1 MDPYASGQGPYAVG
15 GGYGAQQAMGG
26 GDRGYQNYN
35 SGYNPSGS
43 GGGGGPQASVGGNPY
58 DMGVGGTGAGPGQA
72 FAKEAGNLL
81 GTSFS
86 PLAKTAVAAYGEKAQ
101 QFMQSRMNF
110 FSGPLTKTLQY
121 YFNVNTKYVVNKMRL
136 LLCPFIHKGSW
147 TRIPEQVP
155 GGFQF
160 KPPRHDLNAP
170 DLYIPAM
177 AFNTYCVLS
186 SLIYAFST
194 STAPDPGSGASLSQF
209 SPERFGQLVW
219 FGLFAWAAEVCLL
232 KTATWVLNSSQQSA
246 IGVPFFDLC
255 AYGGDIFVH
264 VTAQVLVGMFA
275 GHWGYYVA
283 LAWGTLCMGVF
294 LVKTLKRI
302 LYSQTRQAS
311 KQHSKRQSYML
322 LGIAMAQLPL
332 AYWLGKVQ

>member
-1 MDPYASGQGPYAVG
+1 M
-15 GGYGAQQAMGG
+15 M
-26 GDRGYQNYN
+26 
-35 SGYNPSGS
+35 
-43 GGGGGPQASVGGNPY
+43 
-58 DMGVGGTGAGPGQA
+58 TGAARRSGPPGAPGQQQYGNTGGVNLGMEDA
-72 FAKEAGNLL
+72 SNLL
-81 GTSFS
+81 GGSFS

-101 QFMQSRMNF
+101 HFVQSKMNF
-110 FSGPLTKTLQY
+110 FSGPLTKSLQY
-121 YFNVNTKYVVNKMRL
+121 YFNVNTKYVAKKMRL

-186 SLIYAFST
+186 SLIYAF
-194 STAPDPGSGASLSQF
+194 ASDDKAKGSQF
-209 SPERFGQLVW
+209 SPEKFGQLIW
-219 FGLFAWAAEVCLL
+219 AGLFGWAVEVILL
-232 KTATWVLNSSQQSA
+232 KVAMSLLSSSQQPA
-246 IGVPFFDLC
+246 GVPILDLC
-255 AYGGDIFVH
+255 AYGGYIFVH
-264 VTAQVLVGMFA
+264 VTTQVTVGMFA

-302 LYSQTRQAS
+302 LYSQTRQS
-311 KQHSKRQSYML
+311 SSYHSKRQSYML

-332 AYWLGKVQ
+332 AYWLGKIQ